1 MLRRPA
7 DRRGQAVILVAGA
20 TGHVGSQL
28 VRLLAEGG
36 TPARALIHSPDKAA
50 PIQRLGLETALG
62 DFEQTDTLDAA
73 MAGCDHL
80 FLLSP
85 PSPRQ
90 PEQEQH
96 VIDAARRAGVAHVVK
111 LSAPGA
117 DPHAPVVFGRW
128 HAQIEQYLAQS
139 GLAHTLL
146 RPGYFMQN
154 FLMSAQPV
162 AEQGVLYGMTGE
174 GRVGYI
180 DARDIA
186 AVAARV
192 LTSPGHQGTS
202 YTLTGPESLSAAEV
216 AERLLVLAVASRT
229 SSEGAGLDLSL
240 LCGLF
245 GIRCPHDPVLRRI
258 LPQIVTKAQS
268 ASKVA
273 RPRLVS
279 PTCDRCRSLADAP
292 PQGGHQAS
300 AVEAA
305 AGRSRP
311 RSTGVRSCSAS
322 TW

>member
-1 MLRRPA
+1 MA
-7 DRRGQAVILVAGA
+7 D
-20 TGHVGSQL
+20 
-28 VRLLAEGG
+28 
-36 TPARALIHSPDKAA
+36 
-50 PIQRLGLETALG
+50 
-62 DFEQTDTLDAA
+62 
-73 MAGCDHL
+73 
-80 FLLSP
+80 
-85 PSPRQ
+85 
-90 PEQEQH
+90 
-96 VIDAARRAGVAHVVK
+96 
-111 LSAPGA
+111 
-117 DPHAPVVFGRW
+117 
-128 HAQIEQYLAQS
+128 
-139 GLAHTLL
+139 
-146 RPGYFMQN
+146 
-154 FLMSAQPV
+154 
-162 AEQGVLYGMTGE
+162 QGVLYGMTGE

-180 DARDIA
+180 DTRDIA

-202 YTLTGPESLSAAEV
+202 YTLTGPEALSAAEV

-322 TW
+322 TWPLSPKRPPASSRTSAWTASRSGVSCSLSDSSTRRRSAPPAWRLHHPPAHDPGALGGHGLITSSTCSTRNPRSGRSASRPNVSSRASVTSIGTIPRTSARGPLRAVARVGTTPEAPGPRPR

>member
-36 TPARALIHSPDKAA
+36 TPARALIHSPEKAA

-154 FLMSAQPV
+154 W
-162 AEQGVLYGMTGE
+162 TTT
-174 GRVGYI
+174 
-180 DARDIA
+180 DARA
-186 AVAARV
+186 AAAH
-192 LTSPGHQGTS
+192 LPHGG
-202 YTLTGPESLSAAEV
+202 
-216 AERLLVLAVASRT
+216 LV
-229 SSEGAGLDLSL
+229 
-240 LCGLF
+240 
-245 GIRCPHDPVLRRI
+245 I
-258 LPQIVTKAQS
+258 LP
-268 ASKVA
+268 
-273 RPRLVS
+273 
-279 PTCDRCRSLADAP
+279 
-292 PQGGHQAS
+292 
-300 AVEAA
+300 A
-305 AGRSRP
+305 AGHIGP
-311 RSTGVRSCSAS
+311 LLHAAPLAELVTAFWLDPNGTVVRRAGATTSGPAA
-322 TW
+322 T

>member
-36 TPARALIHSPDKAA
+36 TPARALIHSPEKAA

-96 VIDAARRAGVAHVVK
+96 VIDA
-111 LSAPGA
+111 
-117 DPHAPVVFGRW
+117 
-128 HAQIEQYLAQS
+128 
-139 GLAHTLL
+139 
-146 RPGYFMQN
+146 
-154 FLMSAQPV
+154 
-162 AEQGVLYGMTGE
+162 
-174 GRVGYI
+174 
-180 DARDIA
+180 RDIA

-216 AERLLVLAVASRT
+216 AERLSAAIGRQVRYVNLPPDAFGQALA
-229 SSEGAGLDLSL
+229 GAGLPGWLVDALVVGNTL
-240 LCGLF
+240 LAAGD
-245 GIRCPHDPVLRRI
+245 GAT
-258 LPQIVTKAQS
+258 VTDE
-268 ASKVA
+268 VA
-273 RPRLVS
+273 RLTGRPPR
-279 PTCDRCRSLADAP
+279 TFDQFAADNRTAF
-292 PQGGHQAS
+292 GG
-300 AVEAA
+300 
-305 AGRSRP
+305 
-311 RSTGVRSCSAS
+311 
-322 TW
+322 

>member
-1 MLRRPA
+1 M
-7 DRRGQAVILVAGA
+7 ILVAGA

-192 LTSPGHQGTS
+192 LTSPGQQGTS

-216 AERLLVLAVASRT
+216 AERLSAAIGRQVRYVNLPPDAFGQALA
-229 SSEGAGLDLSL
+229 GAGLPGWLVDALVVGNTL
-240 LCGLF
+240 LAAGD
-245 GIRCPHDPVLRRI
+245 GAT
-258 LPQIVTKAQS
+258 VTDE
-268 ASKVA
+268 VA
-273 RPRLVS
+273 RLTGRPPR
-279 PTCDRCRSLADAP
+279 TFDQFAADHRTAF
-292 PQGGHQAS
+292 GG
-300 AVEAA
+300 
-305 AGRSRP
+305 
-311 RSTGVRSCSAS
+311 
-322 TW
+322 